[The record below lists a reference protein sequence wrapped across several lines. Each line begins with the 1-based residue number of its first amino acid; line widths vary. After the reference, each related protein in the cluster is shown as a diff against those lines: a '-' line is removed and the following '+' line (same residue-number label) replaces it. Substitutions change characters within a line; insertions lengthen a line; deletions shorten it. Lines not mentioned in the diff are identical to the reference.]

1 MKLKKSQLVKVIRIL
16 IKENLEDQLEFQFGD
31 RPPTPPSL
39 VRRSMRNK
47 LCSECGKGRYD
58 ETTFFDD
65 MDGVFHC
72 KNCGHEVRAYEMV
85 PQSE

>member
-16 IKENLEDQLEFQFGD
+16 IKENLEDQPLK
-31 RPPTPPSL
+31 TPKL

-72 KNCGHEVRAYEMV
+72 KNCNHEVRAYEMV